1 MNDQIQTPP
10 RWTIAPAW
18 QGCEHAARRLG
29 VSPLIAQLLFN
40 RGVAEAGGEPD
51 DDAIRSFL
59 KPEMKSL
66 PDPELL
72 PGAVAAADTIARKI
86 RDRKPI
92 VIYGDYD
99 VDGITAIAILWH
111 LFKLAGAKA
120 TYYIPHRIE
129 EGYGLNGDALRQIRA
144 DGADTLITVDCGITA
159 VEQARTAREVG
170 LTLIVTDH
178 HTPGEAL
185 PEADGLVHPCIGTTY
200 PNPHLCGAG
209 VAFKLAWA
217 IARNLSGSLRV
228 GAEFR
233 EYLKQATCLAALG
246 TIADVVPLIGENRIL
261 AKFGLSALAESGLV
275 GLRALIETARLDGK
289 KINSEHVG
297 FWLAPRLNAAGR
309 MGHAQL
315 AAELLTTAD
324 DARGREISLYLE
336 DQNRRRQ
343 ALEKRIF
350 GEARERIEADRLASD
365 ARRGI
370 VVAGT
375 DWHAGV
381 IGIVASRVVEAYR
394 RPTVLISL
402 AEGDGQGSARSIA
415 AFPLHKALA
424 ACGEHLLGWGGHAM
438 AAGVRIAPD
447 RVAAFTEAFVERA
460 NQWLTARDLEPRL
473 RLDAEVDLANLSEA
487 MVRDLERLAPFGQ
500 SNPQP
505 RFASPPLLLDG
516 EPRTVGRNGEH
527 LSFCLTDGRTRRR
540 AIAFGKAAHMDALC
554 RHRRCRVAYQPML
567 NTFNDRTS
575 VELQIMDLA
584 FPGE

>member
-1 MNDQIQTPP
+1 MNDQIRTPT

-18 QGCEHAARRLG
+18 PGREQAARRLG

-40 RGVAEAGGEPD
+40 RGLAEAGGGPD

-59 KPEMKSL
+59 NPEMKSL

-72 PGAVAAADTIARKI
+72 PGAVDAAETLARKI

-159 VEQARTAREVG
+159 VEQARIAREIG
-170 LTLIVTDH
+170 LTLVITDH
-178 HTPGEAL
+178 HTPGATL
-185 PEADGLVHPCIGTTY
+185 PEADGLVHPCVAATY

-261 AKFGLSALAESGLV
+261 ARFGLSALAESGLV
-275 GLRALIETARLDGK
+275 GLRALIETARLDGQ

-343 ALEKRIF
+343 SLERRIF
-350 GEARERIEADRLASD
+350 SEARERIEANRLASD
-365 ARRGI
+365 ARRAI
-370 VVAGT
+370 VVAGA

-402 AEGDGQGSARSIA
+402 GDGEGQGSARSIA

-424 ACGEHLLGWGGHAM
+424 ECGRHLIDWGGHAM

-473 RLDAEVDLANLSEA
+473 RLDAEVGLANLSEA

-505 RFASPPLLLDG
+505 RFVSPPLLLDG
-516 EPRTVGRNGEH
+516 EPRTVGKNGEH

-540 AIAFGKAAHMDALC
+540 AIAFGQAAHLDTLR